1 MTGAESTFKKPFS
14 WRKGYY
20 SIVASGNVSTQL
32 VRMPWASPANR
43 RGLLRKVMITNT
55 AGVAGTLVIWDQD
68 LTNATPPTAGSAGGA
83 IFPLS
88 FAASGSTT
96 TYTADQIP
104 EIPFNAG
111 VAFQGGSYGITVLG
125 EVEYI

>member
-1 MTGAESTFKKPFS
+1 MTGNEAVYRKPFS

-20 SIVASGNVSTQL
+20 SIVASGNVDTQL

-43 RGLLRKVMITNT
+43 RGLLRKVMITNR
-55 AGVAGTLVIWDQD
+55 AGVGGILSIWDQD
-68 LTNATPPTAGSAGGA
+68 LSNSTPPTAGSAGGA
-83 IFPLS
+83 IFPLA
-88 FAASGSTT
+88 FGASGSTT
-96 TYTADQIP
+96 TFTADQLA

-111 VAFQGGSYGITVLG
+111 VAFQGGSYGITVNG